1 MIDASVV
8 KVQGIH
14 LKNVSSA
21 VVVATAMVEHRPSWQ
36 KSFFHEKTV
45 KTGEYISESSR

>member
-14 LKNVSSA
+14 LNNVSSA
-21 VVVATAMVEHRPSWQ
+21 VVVAIVMVEHRPSWQ